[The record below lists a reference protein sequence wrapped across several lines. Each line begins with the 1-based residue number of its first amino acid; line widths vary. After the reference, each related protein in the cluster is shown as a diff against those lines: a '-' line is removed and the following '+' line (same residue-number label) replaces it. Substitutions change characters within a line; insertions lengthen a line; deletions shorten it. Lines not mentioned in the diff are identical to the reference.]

1 MFSNKVAAWA
11 ILAAFLL
18 SSVPTVTAGGE
29 YDEWFWDI
37 TGDTTDEDGDG
48 YNDTAT
54 VGYDPDTTCDCDVDI
69 YVYITVYDNDT
80 GDEVD
85 SGSFEY
91 TINNGEGDWFEEDWT
106 PDYNGTFD
114 FNITLYDDEGYLE
127 DYADWYDVELWAMT
141 GSTDETI
148 NVENG
153 VFDEDE
159 DQLMNDLGF
168 YAHVKD
174 DDEEDVNITVWKKN
188 ILGIWTF
195 FNNGTTDEG
204 GDLTFKNVTSGEYM
218 WDASVSGEKL
228 AGEGGYAVVDDTYT
242 IGHVGIIEDW
252 DGADDWDDFMV
263 FVPEGNGSKDDA
275 YVEVFDENGTMVD
288 NGTTDDE
295 NWGDDHFF
303 ISDDLAQGNYTH
315 YIYEEQGGDLL
326 QNGSFYSYGSTSTNY
341 DEWFEDWDYE
351 TEDTNG
357 DFEDDTINISFDPDT
372 ECDCEVD
379 INVMIEVFENET
391 GDGIDWVFGEF
402 TINGTADDW
411 FSMNWT
417 ATDNGSYDFNV
428 TLFDEDWN
436 FEDQFRIE
444 DVYLTNGGGGGGG
457 QGDEDEWFY
466 DWDYSTEDTNEDD
479 EDDTIII
486 GYDPDTTCDCYVNI
500 TVYVDVYDNETGD
513 WVDYTYA
520 EHTIYDE
527 ESDDFAQDWT
537 ATDNG
542 SYDFFVDMYDEDWNQ
557 EDDFWIYNVSLTS
570 GSGGGTGDED
580 EWFYDW
586 DYETEDARIEISY
599 DPDTTCDCEV
609 DITVYV
615 DVFDNET
622 GDYVDWTYAEHT
634 IYDEES
640 DDFAQDWTADENGT
654 YDFNVSLYDE
664 DYNLEDWFWIYD
676 VYLSSDGGGG
686 GGNGTGDD
694 NGVGHVGVIDDW
706 DEDDYV
712 NDYIG
717 GVLEDD
723 EFKEDAYFEI
733 YDEDNNL
740 VDSGNPNYYGM
751 LFVSSNLSEGWYYQD
766 VYYEEDGAFLQTGPF
781 YSYGDSTEFEV
792 VNVDNLVVDDDE
804 YAVYD
809 DVGFVAHQGSIDDE
823 NGVEGVGIEI
833 YKYNEESGDWEY
845 HAYLETNETGE
856 AWLYNETCG
865 EYEWTASADNED
877 GYYQVWAGCD
887 DTGGGGDDDEWFYDW
902 DYETDDMR
910 FVVGYDPD
918 TTCDCEVDIMVYVD
932 VYDNET
938 SDWIDSTYAEHTIY
952 DEEGDWFEQDW
963 TADEDGLY
971 DFNVSLYDEDYNL
984 EDWFWIYNVSLS
996 EGGGG
1001 TGDEDEWFD
1010 EWDYETED
1018 ARIEISYDPDTSC
1031 DCYVDIE
1038 VYIDVFDNETGD
1050 YVDSLYDDHTIYN
1063 EEEDWFEQ
1071 DWTYYEGTY
1080 DFNVYLYD
1088 QEYGHEEDNFWIYG
1102 VELTEANAPP
1112 VIDALNVADGDEGE
1126 ELSFSV
1132 SAHDDD
1138 DDDLTYSWDFG
1149 DDETASGENVKHT
1162 WADDGDYTVTV
1173 TVSDGEA
1180 EDSESATVSITNI
1193 APDLEISMDS
1203 TAGEGT
1209 TLSLYAEASDVE
1221 ADTVSIAWDFGD
1233 GVTASGENV
1242 SHTWADDGDYT
1253 VTVTASDEDGDE
1265 TIETVIISI
1274 HNIAPT
1280 LEATASAYNGD
1291 EGDSFAFSASTND
1304 VADDTVTV
1312 TWDYG
1317 DGDSATG
1324 LAVTHTFTDDGTF
1337 VVEVIASDE
1346 DGGVTSEKLFI
1357 TIANVAPTLTNLQLP
1372 SSVKQGEPVTVSI
1385 EATDPGDDE
1394 VTITWN
1400 WGDGTTDEGGTVT
1413 HTYDKVGTYTVTV
1426 CATDDDGGEDCQ
1438 QATIPIE
1445 LLQQVEDDGGLLPG
1459 FGLLSAL
1466 AMLGLLAIFRRR

>member
-1 MFSNKVAAWA
+1 MYSNKLAAWA

-18 SSVPTVTAGGE
+18 SFIPTATAGGE
-29 YDEWFWDI
+29 YDEWFWSI

-54 VGYDPDTTCDCDVDI
+54 IGYDPDTTCECDVDI
-69 YVYITVYDNDT
+69 YVYITVYDSDT

-91 TINNGEGDWFEEDWT
+91 TIYDEEGDWFEEDWT

-114 FNITLYDDEGYLE
+114 FNVTLYDDEGYFE

-159 DQLMNDLGF
+159 DQIMNDLGF

-242 IGHVGIIEDW
+242 IGHVGTIEDW
-252 DGADDWDDFMV
+252 DGANDWDDFMA
-263 FVPEGNGSKDDA
+263 FVPEGNGTKDDA

-295 NWGDDHFF
+295 SWGDTHFF

-351 TEDTNG
+351 TEDTND

-391 GDGIDWVFGEF
+391 GDGVDWVFGEF

-457 QGDEDEWFY
+457 QGDEDEWFSE
-466 DWDYSTEDTNEDD
+466 WDYDTEDTNDDD

-527 ESDDFAQDWT
+527 EGDWFEQDWT

-542 SYDFFVDMYDEDWNQ
+542 SYDFFVDMYDEDWNS

-570 GSGGGTGDED
+570 GSGGNGTGDED
-580 EWFYDW
+580 EWFWSW
-586 DYETEDARIEISY
+586 DYDTEDDNGDGEDDTIIIGY

-609 DITVYV
+609 DITVFV
-615 DVFDNET
+615 DVYDNET
-622 GDYVDWTYAEHT
+622 GDWVDGIDAEHT
-634 IYDEES
+634 IYDGES
-640 DDFAQDWTADENGT
+640 DWFEQDWTAYENGS
-654 YDFNVSLYDE
+654 YDFNAVMYDE
-664 DYNLEDWFWIYD
+664 DWNFEDEFWIYD
-676 VYLSSDGGGG
+676 VYLTSDGGGG

-694 NGVGHVGVIDDW
+694 NGVGHVGFIDDW

-751 LFVSSNLSEGWYYQD
+751 LFVSSNLTEGWYYQD
-766 VYYEEDGAFLQTGPF
+766 VYYEEDDALLQTGPF
-781 YSYGDSTEFEV
+781 YSYGDSSNPETSDI
-792 VNVDNLVVDDDE
+792 VNVDNAVVDDDDDDE

-809 DVGFVAHQGSIDDE
+809 DVGFIAHRGSFSTGE
-823 NGVEGVGIEI
+823 EGVGIEI

-865 EYEWTASADNED
+865 EYEWNASAENED

-887 DTGGGGDDDEWFYDW
+887 DTGGGGDEDEWFYDW
-902 DYETDDMR
+902 DYETEDMR

-918 TTCDCEVDIMVYVD
+918 TTCDCEVDI
-932 VYDNET
+932 T
-938 SDWIDSTYAEHTIY
+938 
-952 DEEGDWFEQDW
+952 
-963 TADEDGLY
+963 
-971 DFNVSLYDEDYNL
+971 
-984 EDWFWIYNVSLS
+984 
-996 EGGGG
+996 
-1001 TGDEDEWFD
+1001 
-1010 EWDYETED
+1010 
-1018 ARIEISYDPDTSC
+1018 
-1031 DCYVDIE
+1031 

-1102 VELTEANAPP
+1102 VELTEAEQNAPP

-1126 ELSFSV
+1126 ELSLSV
-1132 SAHDDD
+1132 DAQDDD

-1149 DDETASGENVKHT
+1149 DGETASGESVKHT

-1173 TVSDGEA
+1173 TVSDGE
-1180 EDSESATVSITNI
+1180 EETSESATVSVANV
-1193 APDLEISMDS
+1193 AP
-1203 TAGEGT
+1203 
-1209 TLSLYAEASDVE
+1209 TLSVTGPASGSEAQSRSFEADTSDVE
-1221 ADTVSIAWDFGD
+1221 ADTISVAWDFGD
-1233 GVTASGENV
+1233 GETASGEDV
-1242 SHTWADDGDYT
+1242 THTWADDGTYT
-1253 VTVTASDEDGDE
+1253 ITATASDEDGGE
-1265 TIETVIISI
+1265 TTETFDITIA
-1274 HNIAPT
+1274 NRAPT
-1280 LEATASAYNGD
+1280 LELSASSTSGD
-1291 EGDSFAFSASTND
+1291 EGDSFAFSAVTSD
-1304 VADDTVTV
+1304 VTDDTVSV
-1312 TWDYG
+1312 AWDFG
-1317 DGDSATG
+1317 DGQTASG

-1346 DGGVTSEKLFI
+1346 DGGVTSKKLYI
-1357 TIANVAPTLTNLQLP
+1357 DIDNVAPSLTNLQLP
-1372 SSVKQGEPVTVSI
+1372 SSVKQGEPITVSI
-1385 EATDPGDDE
+1385 EATDPGDD
-1394 VTITWN
+1394 VISITWN
-1400 WGDGTTDEGGTVT
+1400 MGDGTTYTGGTVT
-1413 HTYDKVGTYTVTV
+1413 HTYDKAGTYTVTV
-1426 CATDDDGGEDCQ
+1426 CATDDDDGQECQ

-1445 LLQQVEDDGGLLPG
+1445 LLEQLEEEGGLLPG
-1459 FGLLSAL
+1459 FGLVGAL
-1466 AMLGLLAIFRRR
+1466 AMLGLLAAVRRR

>member
-18 SSVPTVTAGGE
+18 SSVPTVTAGGD

-391 GDGIDWVFGEF
+391 GDGVDWVFGEF

-444 DVYLTNGGGGGGG
+444 DVYLTTGGGGGGG

-513 WVDYTYA
+513 WVDGIDA
-520 EHTIYDE
+520 EHTIYDG
-527 ESDDFAQDWT
+527 ESDWFEQDWT
-537 ATDNG
+537 AYENG
-542 SYDFFVDMYDEDWNQ
+542 SYDFGVFMYDEDWNS

-570 GSGGGTGDED
+570 GSGGNGTGDED

-586 DYETEDARIEISY
+586 DYSTEDTNEDDEDDTIVIGY

-609 DITVYV
+609 DIMVIV
-615 DVFDNET
+615 DVYDNET
-622 GDYVDWTYAEHT
+622 GDWVDGIDAEHT
-634 IYDEES
+634 IYDGEGDWFE
-640 DDFAQDWTADENGT
+640 QDWTAYENGS
-654 YDFNVSLYDE
+654 YDFNAVMYDE
-664 DYNLEDWFWIYD
+664 DWNFEDEFWIYD
-676 VYLSSDGGGG
+676 VYLSSDDGG

-723 EFKEDAYFEI
+723 EFKEDSYFKI
-733 YDEDNNL
+733 YDEDGNL

-751 LFVSSNLSEGWYYQD
+751 LFVSSNLTEGWYYQN
-766 VYYEEDGAFLQTGPF
+766 VYYEENDVILQEGSF

-792 VNVDNLVVDDDE
+792 VNVDNLVVDEDE
-804 YAVYD
+804 DAVYD
-809 DVGFVAHQGSIDDE
+809 DVGFMAHQGSMDDE

-856 AWLYNETCG
+856 AWLYNEACG
-865 EYEWTASADNED
+865 EYQWDSTEDNEGGD
-877 GYYQVWAGCD
+877 YEVWAGCD
-887 DTGGGGDDDEWFYDW
+887 DTGGGGDEDEWFGRHG
-902 DYETDDMR
+902 DYETEDMR

-918 TTCDCEVDIMVYVD
+918 TSCDCEVDITVYID
-932 VYDNET
+932 VFDNET
-938 SDWIDSTYAEHTIY
+938 GDYVDWTYAEHTIY
-952 DEEGDWFEQDW
+952 DEDGDWFEQEW

-984 EDWFWIYNVSLS
+984 EDWFWIYDVELS
-996 EGGGG
+996 E
-1001 TGDEDEWFD
+1001 
-1010 EWDYETED
+1010 
-1018 ARIEISYDPDTSC
+1018 A
-1031 DCYVDIE
+1031 
-1038 VYIDVFDNETGD
+1038 
-1050 YVDSLYDDHTIYN
+1050 
-1063 EEEDWFEQ
+1063 EQ
-1071 DWTYYEGTY
+1071 
-1080 DFNVYLYD
+1080 
-1088 QEYGHEEDNFWIYG
+1088 
-1102 VELTEANAPP
+1102 NAAP
-1112 VIDALNVADGDEGE
+1112 VIDALNIAGGDEGE
-1126 ELSFSV
+1126 ELSLSAD
-1132 SAHDDD
+1132 AHDDD
-1138 DDDLTYSWDFG
+1138 NDTLTYDWDFG
-1149 DDETASGENVKHT
+1149 DGETASGENVKHT

-1173 TVSDGEA
+1173 MVSDGEE
-1180 EDSESATVSITNI
+1180 EDSESATVSVTNV
-1193 APDLEISMDS
+1193 AP
-1203 TAGEGT
+1203 
-1209 TLSLYAEASDVE
+1209 TLSVNGASSGQEAQARSFEADTSDVE
-1221 ADTVSIAWDFGD
+1221 ADTVSVTWDFGD
-1233 GVTASGENV
+1233 GETGSGENV

-1253 VTVTASDEDGDE
+1253 VTVTASDEDGGE
-1265 TIETVIISI
+1265 TTETFNISI
-1274 HNIAPT
+1274 SNRAPT
-1280 LEATASAYNGD
+1280 LQVSASATSGD
-1291 EGDSFAFSASTND
+1291 EGDSFAFSAVTSD
-1304 VADDTVTV
+1304 VTDDTVSV
-1312 TWDYG
+1312 TWDFG
-1317 DGDSATG
+1317 DGGSATG

-1413 HTYDKVGTYTVTV
+1413 HTYDKPGTYTVTV

-1438 QATIPIE
+1438 QATIPTE
-1445 LLQQVEDDGGLLPG
+1445 LLQQAEDEGWLPG

>member
-18 SSVPTVTAGGE
+18 SSVPTVTAGGD

-391 GDGIDWVFGEF
+391 GDGVDWVFGEF

-513 WVDYTYA
+513 WVDGIDA
-520 EHTIYDE
+520 EHTIYDGE
-527 ESDDFAQDWT
+527 GDWFEQDWT
-537 ATDNG
+537 AYENG
-542 SYDFFVDMYDEDWNQ
+542 SYDFNAVMYDEDWN
-557 EDDFWIYNVSLTS
+557 F
-570 GSGGGTGDED
+570 ED
-580 EWFYDW
+580 E
-586 DYETEDARIEISY
+586 
-599 DPDTTCDCEV
+599 
-609 DITVYV
+609 
-615 DVFDNET
+615 
-622 GDYVDWTYAEHT
+622 
-634 IYDEES
+634 
-640 DDFAQDWTADENGT
+640 
-654 YDFNVSLYDE
+654 
-664 DYNLEDWFWIYD
+664 FWIYD
-676 VYLSSDGGGG
+676 VYLSSDDGGG
-686 GGNGTGDD
+686 GGNGSDDD
-694 NGVGHVGVIDDW
+694 NGVGHLGVIDEFD
-706 DEDDYV
+706 DDDYV
-712 NDYIG
+712 NDYLG
-717 GVLEDD
+717 GVLEGYDD
-723 EFKEDAYFEI
+723 SFKEDAYFEI
-733 YDEDNNL
+733 YDEDGNL

-751 LFVSSNLSEGWYYQD
+751 LFVSSNLTEGWYYQN
-766 VYYEEDGAFLQTGPF
+766 VYYEENDVILQEGPF

-792 VNVDNLVVDDDE
+792 VNVDNIVVDEEDNEE

-809 DVGFVAHQGSIDDE
+809 DVGFMAHQGSMDDE

-856 AWLYNETCG
+856 AWLYNEACG
-865 EYEWTASADNED
+865 EYQWDSTEDNEGGD
-877 GYYQVWAGCD
+877 YEVWAGCD
-887 DTGGGGDDDEWFYDW
+887 DTGGGGDEDEWFGRHG
-902 DYETDDMR
+902 DYETEDMR

-918 TTCDCEVDIMVYVD
+918 TTCDCEVDITVYVD
-932 VYDNET
+932 VFDNET
-938 SDWIDSTYAEHTIY
+938 GDYVDWTYAEHTIY
-952 DEEGDWFEQDW
+952 DEDGDWFEQEW

-984 EDWFWIYNVSLS
+984 EDWFWIY
-996 EGGGG
+996 
-1001 TGDEDEWFD
+1001 
-1010 EWDYETED
+1010 
-1018 ARIEISYDPDTSC
+1018 
-1031 DCYVDIE
+1031 
-1038 VYIDVFDNETGD
+1038 
-1050 YVDSLYDDHTIYN
+1050 
-1063 EEEDWFEQ
+1063 
-1071 DWTYYEGTY
+1071 
-1080 DFNVYLYD
+1080 
-1088 QEYGHEEDNFWIYG
+1088 G
-1102 VELTEANAPP
+1102 VELAEAEQNAAP

-1138 DDDLTYSWDFG
+1138 DDNLTYSWDFG
-1149 DDETASGENVKHT
+1149 DGETASGENVKHT
-1162 WADDGDYTVTV
+1162 WADDGDYIVTV
-1173 TVSDGEA
+1173 MVSDGEE
-1180 EDSESATVSITNI
+1180 EDSESATVSVTNV
-1193 APDLEISMDS
+1193 AP
-1203 TAGEGT
+1203 
-1209 TLSLYAEASDVE
+1209 TLSVNGASSGQEAQARSFEADTSDVE
-1221 ADTVSIAWDFGD
+1221 ADTVSVTWDFGD
-1233 GVTASGENV
+1233 GETGSGENV

-1253 VTVTASDEDGDE
+1253 VTVTASDEDGGE
-1265 TIETVIISI
+1265 TTETFNISI
-1274 HNIAPT
+1274 SNRAPT
-1280 LEATASAYNGD
+1280 LQVSASATSGD
-1291 EGDSFAFSASTND
+1291 EGDSFAFSAVTSD
-1304 VADDTVTV
+1304 VTDDTVSV
-1312 TWDYG
+1312 TWDFG
-1317 DGDSATG
+1317 DGGSATG

-1413 HTYDKVGTYTVTV
+1413 HTYDKPGTYTVTV

-1438 QATIPIE
+1438 QATIPTE
-1445 LLQQVEDDGGLLPG
+1445 LLQQAEDEGWLPG